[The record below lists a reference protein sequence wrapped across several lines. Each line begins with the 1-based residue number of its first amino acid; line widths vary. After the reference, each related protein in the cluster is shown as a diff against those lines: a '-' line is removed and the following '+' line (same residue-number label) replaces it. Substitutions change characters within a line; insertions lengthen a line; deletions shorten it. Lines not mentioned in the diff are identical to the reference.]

1 MRESGEVLSWGGGGG
16 GESKEEGKEKD
27 GPFYIW
33 TKIPSCFFLCN
44 LPLKNPSATLIHY

>member
-1 MRESGEVLSWGGGGG
+1 MRENGEVLGWG

-33 TKIPSCFFLCN
+33 TKIPSSLFFLCN